1 MLKTVRLW
9 HLLVISIVTSEVL
22 SAIIVSVMSI
32 VLKGRI
38 VLDYLLTS
46 AVTSAIVA
54 AIIVSIILYFI
65 KELKHT
71 EEALRKSESLRRGL
85 FLTTPIGI
93 SVVKDRTFIDVNHE
107 FCNIVGYNENELI
120 GDTTQMFYESEEER
134 ERVRTELYSSL
145 WDKGFTCVETRHLR
159 KDGEVRDIVLRAA
172 PILPNDASAG
182 VVVAIEDITERK
194 QAETELKK
202 SEKKYRQI
210 YDNILDVYYE
220 ASLDGTILEIS
231 PSIEKISKY
240 TREEL
245 IGKCIYDVY
254 TYPAEGDRLV
264 EKLIKDGHISEYE
277 LHLTDKD
284 GTRHICSFTTTL
296 IKNRKG
302 DPKKSVGTFRDISE
316 RKQHE
321 MEKMELEER
330 LVRSQKMES
339 LGLLAGGVAHDL
351 NNVLSGIVSYPDLLL
366 IDLPEDSPLRKP
378 ILTIQ
383 SSGQKAAEIVQDLL
397 TLARR
402 GVSISEVLNL
412 NEIII
417 DYLKSPEYNKLL
429 KYNPDVYVKTNLET
443 ELLNIKGS
451 SIHLKKTIMNL
462 VSNAAE
468 AQSSFGKIVISTKN
482 KYIDIPMKGYEEIRE
497 GDYAI
502 LEVADKGTGIANE
515 DLSRIFEPF
524 YTKKVMGRSG
534 TGLGMAVVWGTVQD
548 HHGYINIESS
558 EGEGTTF
565 YLYFP
570 ITREKPEKDKDLKP
584 IDDYLGN
591 KETILIVDDVK
602 EQREIAASILNRLNY
617 SVTAVSSGEAAVE
630 YMKINSAD
638 LLVLDMIMDPGI
650 DGLETFKKILEYHPR
665 QKAVIASGFTE
676 IDLVEKAQKHG
687 LGQYIRKPYTL
698 EKIGTAVK
706 TELGK

>member
-1 MLKTVRLW
+1 MQELSKAELKLKIKEIKKEVEHYKKIAEQTGNLFLRETEGLAK
-9 HLLVISIVTSEVL
+9 LVSWRKQAENELRES
-22 SAIIVSVMSI
+22 
-32 VLKGRI
+32 
-38 VLDYLLTS
+38 
-46 AVTSAIVA
+46 
-54 AIIVSIILYFI
+54 VSI
-65 KELKHT
+65 
-71 EEALRKSESLRRGL
+71 RRGL
-85 FLTTPIGI
+85 FLATPVGI
-93 SVVKDRTFIDVNHE
+93 SVVKDRTFIEVNNE
-107 FCNIVGYNENELI
+107 FCNIVGYNEKELI
-120 GDTTQMFYESEEER
+120 GNTTQMLYESEAER
-134 ERVRTELYSSL
+134 ERVRDELYTSL
-145 WDKGFTCVETRHLR
+145 WVKGFTCVETRHLR

-172 PILPNDASAG
+172 PVFPSDASAA

-194 QAETELKK
+194 RAETALKE

-220 ASLDGTILEIS
+220 ASLDGVILEIS
-231 PSIEKISKY
+231 PSIENFSKY
-240 TREEL
+240 KREEL

-254 TYPAEGDRLV
+254 TYPEERDRLV
-264 EKLIKDGHISEYE
+264 EMVIRDGRVSEYE

-284 GTRHICSFTTTL
+284 GTQRICSLNTIL
-296 IKNRKG
+296 IRDNKG
-302 DPKKSVGTFRDISE
+302 EPKKLVGVFRDISE
-316 RKQHE
+316 RKQAE
-321 MEKMELEER
+321 VEKKELEER

-366 IDLPEDSPLRKP
+366 LDLPEDSPLRKP
-378 ILTIQ
+378 IRTIQ
-383 SSGQKAAEIVQDLL
+383 NSGQKAAEIVQDLL

-429 KYNPDVYVKTNLET
+429 KYHPDVSVETNLEP

-451 SIHLKKTIMNL
+451 SIHLRKTIMNL

-497 GDYAI
+497 GDYTV

-548 HHGYINIESS
+548 HRGYINIESS

-570 ITREKPEKDKDLKP
+570 IIRGKRIKDKDTVSIEDYTGKKETVLI
-584 IDDYLGN
+584 IDD
-591 KETILIVDDVK
+591 IK
-602 EQREIAASILNRLNY
+602 EQREIAVSMLRRLNY
-617 SVTAVSSGEAAVE
+617 SVTAVSSGEAAIV
-630 YMKINSAD
+630 YMKTNTAD

-650 DGLETFKKILEYHPR
+650 DGLETFRRILKYHPQ

-676 IDLVEKAQKHG
+676 TDRVKEAQKLG
-687 LGQYIRKPYTL
+687 AGQYINKPYTIERL
-698 EKIGTAVK
+698 GIAVK
-706 TELGK
+706 TELYEATI

>member
-1 MLKTVRLW
+1 MQELSKAELKLKIKEIKKEVEHYKKIAEQTGNLFLRETEGLAK
-9 HLLVISIVTSEVL
+9 LVSWRKQAENELRES
-22 SAIIVSVMSI
+22 
-32 VLKGRI
+32 
-38 VLDYLLTS
+38 
-46 AVTSAIVA
+46 
-54 AIIVSIILYFI
+54 VSI
-65 KELKHT
+65 
-71 EEALRKSESLRRGL
+71 RRGL
-85 FLTTPIGI
+85 FLATPVGI
-93 SVVKDRTFIDVNHE
+93 SVVKDRTFIEVNNE
-107 FCNIVGYNENELI
+107 FCNIVGYNEKELI
-120 GDTTQMFYESEEER
+120 GNTTQMLYESEAER
-134 ERVRTELYSSL
+134 ERVRDELYTSL
-145 WDKGFTCVETRHLR
+145 WVKGFTCVETRHLR

-172 PILPNDASAG
+172 PVLPSDASAA

-194 QAETELKK
+194 RAETALKE

-220 ASLDGTILEIS
+220 ASLDGVILEIS
-231 PSIEKISKY
+231 PSIENFSKY
-240 TREEL
+240 KREEL

-254 TYPAEGDRLV
+254 TYPEERDRLV
-264 EKLIKDGHISEYE
+264 EMVIRDGRVSEYE

-284 GTRHICSFTTTL
+284 GTQRICSLNTIL
-296 IKNRKG
+296 IRDNKG
-302 DPKKSVGTFRDISE
+302 EPKKLVGVFRDISE
-316 RKQHE
+316 RKQAE
-321 MEKMELEER
+321 VEKKELEER

-366 IDLPEDSPLRKP
+366 LDLPEDSPLRKP
-378 ILTIQ
+378 IRTIQ
-383 SSGQKAAEIVQDLL
+383 NSGQKAAEIVQDLL

-429 KYNPDVYVKTNLET
+429 KYHPDVSVETNLEP

-451 SIHLKKTIMNL
+451 SIHLRKTIMNL

-497 GDYAI
+497 GDYTV

-548 HHGYINIESS
+548 HRGYINIESS

-570 ITREKPEKDKDLKP
+570 IIRGKRIKDKDTVSIEDYTGKKETVLI
-584 IDDYLGN
+584 IDD
-591 KETILIVDDVK
+591 IK
-602 EQREIAASILNRLNY
+602 EQREIAVSMLRRLNY
-617 SVTAVSSGEAAVE
+617 SVTAVSSGEAAIV
-630 YMKINSAD
+630 YMKTNTAD

-650 DGLETFKKILEYHPR
+650 DGLETFRRILKYHPQ

-676 IDLVEKAQKHG
+676 TDRVKEAQKLG
-687 LGQYIRKPYTL
+687 AGQYINKPYTIERL
-698 EKIGTAVK
+698 GIAVK
-706 TELGK
+706 TELYEATI